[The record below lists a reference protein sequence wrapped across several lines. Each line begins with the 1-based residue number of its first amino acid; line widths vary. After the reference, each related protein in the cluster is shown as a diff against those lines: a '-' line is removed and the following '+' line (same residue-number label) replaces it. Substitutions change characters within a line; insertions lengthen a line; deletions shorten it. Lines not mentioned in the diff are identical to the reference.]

1 MKTSIRYTLIIVA
14 LLILTAL
21 SLQACTQ
28 TVAAFQA
35 GINNNG
41 TSLDVAI
48 STANLE
54 DLTDEEIASL
64 VFMREEEKLAH
75 DVYLAL
81 YDLYGLPIFNN
92 IARSEQTHTD
102 AVKRLLDAF
111 GIPDPADTSPAGEFE
126 DHELQ
131 SLYDELIQT
140 GSQSLAD
147 ALKVGAAIE
156 EIDILDLEE
165 RLAFVENES
174 IRRVFENLLRGSR
187 NHLRAFTRT
196 LTQNTE
202 EIYEPQYMTDDA
214 YNATITA
221 NAERG
226 RSESNLRGSQVTSNR
241 GGRNRW

>member
-28 TVAAFQA
+28 TAAAFQA

-48 STANLE
+48 STVNLE

-111 GIPDPADTSPAGEFE
+111 GIPDPADTSPVGKFE

-174 IRRVFENLLRGSR
+174 IRSVFENLLRGSR

-202 EIYEPQYMTDDA
+202 EIYEPQYMTEDA

-241 GGRNRW
+241 GGRNRR